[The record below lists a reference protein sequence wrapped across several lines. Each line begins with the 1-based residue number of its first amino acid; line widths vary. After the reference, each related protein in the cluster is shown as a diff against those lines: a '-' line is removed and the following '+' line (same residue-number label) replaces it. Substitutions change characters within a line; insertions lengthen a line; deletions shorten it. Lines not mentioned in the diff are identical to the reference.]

1 MTSIS
6 QIGEL
11 LIHWG
16 QDGGQDVTLENVID
30 QRILVAINF
39 FVLFSALVAVVLII
53 VSGYGFMTSAGE
65 PEKVKKAQGT
75 LTAAII
81 GMIIV
86 FLARMIVG
94 FTLDVVQDNDGGGI
108 WRGRNTWLYTCHS

>member
-16 QDGGQDVTLENVID
+16 QDVTLENVVQ
-30 QRILVAINF
+30 QRIWVGINF
-39 FVLFSALVAVVLII
+39 FVLFSALVAVVLI
-53 VSGYGFMTSAGE
+53 VAAGYGFMTSAGD
-65 PEKVKKAQGT
+65 PEKVKKAQQT
-75 LTAAII
+75 LTAAIV

-86 FLARMIVG
+86 FMARMIVG
-94 FTLDVVQDNDGGGI
+94 FVLDVGQGKVGGGAQ
-108 WRGRNTWLYTCHS
+108 GSPVVASQDSLDGN

>member
-1 MTSIS
+1 MTGIS

-16 QDGGQDVTLENVID
+16 QDVTFENVLQ
-30 QRILVAINF
+30 QRIWVGINF
-39 FVLFSALVAVVLII
+39 FILFSALVAVVLI
-53 VSGYGFMTSAGE
+53 VVAGYGFMTSAGD

-75 LTAAII
+75 LTAAIV

-86 FLARMIVG
+86 FMARMIVG
-94 FTLDVVQDNDGGGI
+94 FVLDVGTG
-108 WRGRNTWLYTCHS
+108 NTGTPSNNPGYIPATREAK

>member
-1 MTSIS
+1 MASIS
-6 QIGEL
+6 EIGEL

-16 QDGGQDVTLENVID
+16 QDVTLEDVID

-39 FVLFSALVAVVLII
+39 FVLFSTLVAVVLII
-53 VSGYGFMTSAGE
+53 VAGYGFMTSAGE

-94 FTLDVVQDNDGGGI
+94 FTLDVVQDNVGGESGGGGTPGYI
-108 WRGRNTWLYTCHS
+108 PATPEPK

>member
-11 LIHWG
+11 LIHW
-16 QDGGQDVTLENVID
+16 GQDVTLENVID

-39 FVLFSALVAVVLII
+39 FVLFSTLVAVVLII
-53 VSGYGFMTSAGE
+53 VAGYGFMTSAGE

-94 FTLDVVQDNDGGGI
+94 FTFDVIQDNV
-108 WRGRNTWLYTCHS
+108 GREPEEEDPPIYRPVTPVPQ

>member
-16 QDGGQDVTLENVID
+16 QDVTVENLIQ
-30 QRILVAINF
+30 QRIWVGINA
-39 FVLFSALVAVVLII
+39 FVLLSALVAVVLIV
-53 VSGYGFMTSAGE
+53 VSGYGFMTSAGD
-65 PEKVKKAQGT
+65 PEKVKKAQNT
-75 LTAAII
+75 LTAAIV
-81 GMIIV
+81 GMVIV

-94 FTLDVVQDNDGGGI
+94 FVLDVGAGSSGTPSNNPGYIPATPVPQ
-108 WRGRNTWLYTCHS
+108 

>member
-16 QDGGQDVTLENVID
+16 QDVTLENVVQ
-30 QRILVAINF
+30 QRIWVGINF
-39 FVLFSALVAVVLII
+39 FVLFSALVAVVLI
-53 VSGYGFMTSAGE
+53 VAAGYGFMTSAGD
-65 PEKVKKAQGT
+65 PEKIKKAQQT
-75 LTAAII
+75 LTAAIV

-86 FLARMIVG
+86 FMARMIVG
-94 FTLDVVQDNDGGGI
+94 FVLDVAQDNVSGGSGTGGSGYI
-108 WRGRNTWLYTCHS
+108 PATREPY